1 MSKTA
6 MIRARVEDNLKKDV
20 ENILLALGI
29 SPSEAINIFYSQ
41 IRLRQGIPFEIK
53 IPNKITLKTF
63 EETDSLRKRKSFQKK
78 EDLFKALKLWFLNQ
92 LIQINSKKI

>member
-20 ENILLALGI
+20 ENILLSLGI

-53 IPNKITLKTF
+53 IPNKVTLKAF
-63 EETDSLRKRKSFQKK
+63 ENTDSLKKRKMFKSK
-78 EDLFKALKLWFLNQ
+78 EDLFKALK
-92 LIQINSKKI
+92 I

>member
-78 EDLFKALKLWFLNQ
+78 EDLFKVLKL
-92 LIQINSKKI
+92 

>member
-20 ENILLALGI
+20 ENILLSLGI

-41 IRLRQGIPFEIK
+41 IRLTRGIPFEVK
-53 IPNKITLKTF
+53 IPNEVTLKTF
-63 EETDSLRKRKSFQKK
+63 KTTDRNKKTKTFKNK
-78 EDLFKALKLWFLNQ
+78 EDLFKALKNG
-92 LIQINSKKI
+92 K

>member
-20 ENILLALGI
+20 ENILLSLGI

-41 IRLRQGIPFEIK
+41 IRLTRGIPFEIK
-53 IPNKITLKTF
+53 IPNEATLKTF
-63 EETDSLRKRKSFQKK
+63 KTTDRNKNKKTFKNK
-78 EDLFKALKLWFLNQ
+78 EDLFKALKL
-92 LIQINSKKI
+92 

>member
-20 ENILLALGI
+20 ENILLSLGI

-41 IRLRQGIPFEIK
+41 IRLRQGIPFEVK
-53 IPNKITLKTF
+53 IPNKVTLKTF
-63 EETDSLRKRKSFQKK
+63 ENTDYLKKRKIFKNK
-78 EDLFKALKLWFLNQ
+78 EDLFKALKL
-92 LIQINSKKI
+92 